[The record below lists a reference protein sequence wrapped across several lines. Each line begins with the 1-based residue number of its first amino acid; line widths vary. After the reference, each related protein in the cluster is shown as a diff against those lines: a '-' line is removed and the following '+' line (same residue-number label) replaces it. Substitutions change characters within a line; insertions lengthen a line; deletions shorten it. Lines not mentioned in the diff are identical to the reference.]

1 MRRRF
6 TLIELLITIAII
18 AILAAMLLPA
28 LNRAREYGL
37 AIHCTG
43 NLRQH
48 GLAFNFYAD
57 MNNDIF
63 PFATPGGAAAWSY
76 SSAWKLYY
84 MQISGKGA
92 QPNFAGVPLKNL
104 CPKVSSFQN
113 VWKQTGYPDWTRT
126 SFYGMV
132 GSCGEEHVDKFIRKN
147 GNIFF
152 HEPLRITS
160 PSTKV
165 LQVETNN
172 YAAAENAN
180 QGAWFIAIADTNGIA
195 NPLTQKRI
203 AYEHNGSAN
212 CLYFDLHVGSGKVN
226 LLNGAYVAGK
236 NFEPYTR

>member
-1 MRRRF
+1 MRRGF

-152 HEPLRITS
+152 HEPLRISS

-165 LQVETNN
+165 LQVETQQLCRRGECEPGGVVHRDCRYERNRKPID
-172 YAAAENAN
+172 AEEN
-180 QGAWFIAIADTNGIA
+180 
-195 NPLTQKRI
+195 RI
-203 AYEHNGSAN
+203 
-212 CLYFDLHVGSGKVN
+212 
-226 LLNGAYVAGK
+226 
-236 NFEPYTR
+236 